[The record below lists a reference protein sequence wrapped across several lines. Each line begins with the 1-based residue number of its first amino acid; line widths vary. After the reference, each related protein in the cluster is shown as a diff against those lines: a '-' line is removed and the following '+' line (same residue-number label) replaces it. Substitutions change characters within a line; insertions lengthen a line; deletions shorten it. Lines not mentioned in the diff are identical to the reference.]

1 MVLMKCWR
9 FYKSCTFFLFLF
21 CVVDREQV
29 IAQTIEE
36 VKTIFKA
43 KKEARENYVQTQAEE
58 DGKYTSTQLLARF
71 FKRPSKEA
79 LKLGEAQLKYE
90 EMVKRADRKLS
101 ETKRK
106 KKVTSQEAM
115 SPMARAEALAD
126 ELFHKSGSLLTS
138 DEIAR
143 MWIESECGE
152 LRKVPNCRFPTVNRF
167 RTIDGTCNNLLN
179 PLLGAARTP
188 FARLTPPK
196 YEDGISSLRGTL
208 QALSGKKKESIVNIG
223 PFVPPN
229 PSPRQISET
238 VILNV
243 TQDEL
248 PFTHLL
254 MQWGQ
259 FLDHDLDLGPELEEE
274 CEGCKKT
281 EICAPI
287 PVPDLDRT
295 FGIGT
300 ANDGNCLPFRRSLP
314 VCELEKPLSFEPRE
328 QINDITSFIDGS
340 MIYGSNE
347 ELAKAVRAFRGGL
360 LLTGPPFPGRQLSL
374 PIDKNNLIQ
383 CPNRMD
389 CFLCGEVRC
398 NEQFSLTV
406 MHTIWLRE
414 HNLCAKNLARI
425 NPFWDDERLF
435 QECRRIVG
443 ALIQKITYED
453 YLPKVLGYKNF
464 DFFVPPFKGY
474 DPKVDPSVPNSFAT
488 AAYRY
493 GHSLIRPQFDRLDVN
508 FKPLPIG
515 PLDLV
520 NAFFNPDQFR
530 ISLGTDPIARGWVSV
545 NSRRMDEFMN
555 SVLTTQLFA
564 NTFSIPLD
572 LASLNLQRGRDHGL
586 APYPIWRNFCYDVFG
601 KVSDFENKLTLVRFL
616 QLYGSLETLDLW
628 IGGLAEDRIQDS
640 LLGATFACI
649 FGLTF
654 SRVRDG
660 DRFFYRQPG
669 VFTKNQLKQ
678 IQLRTISNVICD
690 NSDNILS
697 IQPDAFL
704 SNQSRIPCAQL
715 PAFDYSVFA
724 EDACYYRARVLP
736 RKIEVPL
743 STFSRSITSEFI
755 YSEVRVPPS
764 RRNEFQCIQIQCPTS
779 TIPVELVVFSTR
791 QLFDGI
797 QIIPIDGLPPSVA
810 KRNGAYRAELPASL
824 FEAKRGGLFRSRDE
838 CESARNEYAFTFDFS
853 DIAFEADTLEIV
865 NKAQDSD
872 DSLSGD
878 EEEKMEVEVP
888 EEVMEYLQS
897 RNKHLEAVAKA
908 EAEQKEKASEA
919 KAEATDEILLKELES
934 ALKNI

>member
-1 MVLMKCWR
+1 M
-9 FYKSCTFFLFLF
+9 
-21 CVVDREQV
+21 
-29 IAQTIEE
+29 
-36 VKTIFKA
+36 
-43 KKEARENYVQTQAEE
+43 TQNEK

-71 FKRPSKEA
+71 FKRPSKHG
-79 LKLGEAQLKYE
+79 LKLGIAQLKYE
-90 EMVKRADRKLS
+90 EMVRRADRKLS
-101 ETKRK
+101 EIKRK
-106 KKVTSQEAM
+106 KRVTSQKDGEPI
-115 SPMARAEALAD
+115 SPMTKAEALAD
-126 ELFHKSGSLLTS
+126 ELFHTAGSLLTS
-138 DEIAR
+138 EEIGR
-143 MWIESECGE
+143 LWEESECRE
-152 LRKVPNCRFPTVNRF
+152 LREVPSCRFPTVNRF
-167 RTIDGTCNNLLN
+167 RTINGTCNNLFN
-179 PLLGAARTP
+179 PLLGSAGTP

-208 QALSGKKKESIVNIG
+208 QALSGKKKESVVNIG

-274 CEGCKKT
+274 CEGCRKT

-295 FGIGT
+295 FGAGT
-300 ANDGNCLPFRRSLP
+300 PNNGNCLPFRRGLP

-347 ELAKAVRAFRGGL
+347 ELSKAVRAFRGGL
-360 LLTGPPFPGRQLSL
+360 LLTGPPFPGRQPSL
-374 PIDKNNLIQ
+374 PVDKMNLIQ

-406 MHTIWLRE
+406 MHTVWLRE

-425 NPFWDDERLF
+425 NPAWDDERLF
-435 QECRRIVG
+435 QECRRIIG

-453 YLPKVLGYKNF
+453 YLPKVLGYRNYE
-464 DFFVPPFKGY
+464 FFIGPFKGY
-474 DPKVDPSVPNSFAT
+474 NPKVDPSVPNSFAT

-493 GHSLIRPQFDRLDVN
+493 GHSLIRPQFDRLDLN
-508 FKPLPIG
+508 FRPLPIG
-515 PLDLV
+515 PLNLV
-520 NAFFNPDQFR
+520 DAFFNPDQFR
-530 ISLGTDPIARGWVSV
+530 ISLGTDPIVRGWVSV

-586 APYPIWRNFCYDVFG
+586 APYPVWRNFCNQVFG

-628 IGGLAEDRIQDS
+628 IGGLAEDRLPDS
-640 LLGATFACI
+640 LLGATFSCI

-669 VFTKNQLKQ
+669 VFTKDQLKQ
-678 IQLRTISNVICD
+678 IQLRSISNVLCD

-704 SNQSRIPCAQL
+704 SNQSRIPCSQL
-715 PAFDYSVFA
+715 PSFDYSVFA
-724 EDACYYRARVLP
+724 EDICYFRARVLP
-736 RKIEVPL
+736 RNMEVPISVL
-743 STFSRSITSEFI
+743 SRSVSSEFI
-755 YSEVRVPPS
+755 YTDAYVPGS
-764 RRNEFQCIQIQCPTS
+764 RRNEFQCVQIQCPTP
-779 TIPVELVVFSTR
+779 TIPVELVVFSTK
-791 QLFDGI
+791 QLFDGVVI
-797 QIIPIDGLPPSVA
+797 SPNEAFPESSSNEGGI
-810 KRNGAYRAELPASL
+810 YRAELSASL
-824 FEAKRGGLFRSRDE
+824 FDSRRGGLFRSMEE
-838 CESARNEYAFTFDFS
+838 CEQARREFAFSFEFS
-853 DIAFEADTLEIV
+853 GLAFEAEALSRTL
-865 NKAQDSD
+865 KAVMVTRKRNEW
-872 DSLSGD
+872 LSNFP
-878 EEEKMEVEVP
+878 M
-888 EEVMEYLQS
+888 M
-897 RNKHLEAVAKA
+897 
-908 EAEQKEKASEA
+908 
-919 KAEATDEILLKELES
+919 
-934 ALKNI
+934 

>member
-1 MVLMKCWR
+1 M
-9 FYKSCTFFLFLF
+9 FTAFLFKFLE
-21 CVVDREQV
+21 REQV

-36 VKTIFKA
+36 VKAEFKA
-43 KKEARENYVQTQAEE
+43 KEEARKNHVQTQDEK

-71 FKRPSKEA
+71 FKRPSKGA
-79 LKLGEAQLKYE
+79 LKLGLAQLKYE

-101 ETKRK
+101 EIRRK
-106 KKVTSQEAM
+106 KKVALQGAN
-115 SPMARAEALAD
+115 SPMARAEALAE
-126 ELFHKSGSLLTS
+126 ELFQRPGSLLRPE
-138 DEIAR
+138 EIGE
-143 MWIESECGE
+143 MFEESECAE
-152 LRKVPNCRFPTVNRF
+152 LIKAPSCRFPTVNRF
-167 RTIDGTCNNLLN
+167 RTINGTCNNLLN
-179 PLLGAARTP
+179 PILGAARTP
-188 FARLTPPK
+188 FARLTPPV
-196 YEDGISSLRGTL
+196 YEDGISSLRGSL
-208 QALSGKKKESIVNIG
+208 QAMSGKKKDSIINIG

-238 VILNV
+238 VIFNV

-274 CEGCKKT
+274 CEGCRKT
-281 EICAPI
+281 EVCQPI
-287 PVPDLDRT
+287 AVPDLDRT
-295 FGIGT
+295 FGVGT
-300 ANDGNCLPFRRSLP
+300 PNNANCLPFRRSLP
-314 VCELEKPLSFEPRE
+314 VCEFEKPLTFNPRE
-328 QINDITSFIDGS
+328 QINDLTSFIDGS

-360 LLTGPPFPGRQLSL
+360 LLTGPPFPGRQPSL
-374 PIDKNNLIQ
+374 PVDKEKLIQ

-406 MHTIWLRE
+406 MHTVWVRE
-414 HNLCAKNLARI
+414 HNLCAQNLARI
-425 NPFWDDERLF
+425 NPFWDDERLY
-435 QECRRIVG
+435 QECRRIIG

-453 YLPKVLGYKNF
+453 YLPKVLGYKNY
-464 DFFVPPFKGY
+464 DFFIGRFKGY
-474 DPKVDPSVPNSFAT
+474 NPKVDPSVPNSFAT

-515 PLDLV
+515 PLNLV

-530 ISLGTDPIARGWVSV
+530 ISLGTDPIVRGWVSV

-572 LASLNLQRGRDHGL
+572 LASLNLQRGREHGL
-586 APYPIWRNFCYDVFG
+586 APYPIWRNFCYEVFG

-628 IGGLAEDRIQDS
+628 IGGLAEDRLPDS
-640 LLGATFACI
+640 LLGATFSCI

-669 VFTKNQLKQ
+669 VFTED
-678 IQLRTISNVICD
+678 QLRQIRLRSISNVLCD

-704 SNQSRIPCAQL
+704 SNQSRIPCTQL
-715 PAFDYSVFA
+715 PSFDYTVFS
-724 EDACYYRARVLP
+724 EDACYFRARIRP
-736 RKIEVPL
+736 RNIEVPI
-743 STFSRSITSEFI
+743 STFSRSVSSEFI
-755 YSEVRVPPS
+755 FTESRVPPS
-764 RRNEFQCIQIQCPTS
+764 RRNEFQCVQIQCPTP
-779 TIPVELVVFSTR
+779 TIPVDIVVFSTR
-791 QLFDGI
+791 QLLDDLSI
-797 QIIPIDGLPPSVA
+797 TPIDNLPPSNA
-810 KRNGAYRAELPASL
+810 ESSSIYRAELPAAL
-824 FEAKRGGLFRSRDE
+824 FDAKRGGLFRSMEE
-838 CESARNEYAFTFDFS
+838 CEAARNEFAFTFDFS
-853 DIAFEADTLEIV
+853 RFASEANALEQELASQAKEDAGV
-865 NKAQDSD
+865 SNDDNDSD
-872 DSLSGD
+872 MVGK
-878 EEEKMEVEVP
+878 KMEVEITDAILKI
-888 EEVMEYLQS
+888 LQT
-897 RNKHLEAVAKA
+897 RNKHLKNVVTTE
-908 EAEQKEKASEA
+908 EAEKKVEAPEA
-919 KAEATDEILLKELES
+919 KAEATDEMLLKELES
-934 ALKNI
+934 ALKGI

>member
-1 MVLMKCWR
+1 MKA
-9 FYKSCTFFLFLF
+9 
-21 CVVDREQV
+21 E
-29 IAQTIEE
+29 
-36 VKTIFKA
+36 FKA
-43 KKEARENYVQTQAEE
+43 KDEARKNHVLTQNEK
-58 DGKYTSTQLLARF
+58 DGKYTSSQLLARI
-71 FKRPSKEA
+71 FKKPSKRA
-79 LKLGEAQLKYE
+79 LKLGQAQLKYE
-90 EMVKRADRKLS
+90 QMVRRADRKLS
-101 ETKRK
+101 EIRRKRK
-106 KKVTSQEAM
+106 VAHQDAD
-115 SPMARAEALAD
+115 SPMARAEALAE
-126 ELFHKSGSLLTS
+126 ELFQRPGSLLRPE
-138 DEIAR
+138 EIGELFE
-143 MWIESECGE
+143 ESECGE
-152 LRKVPNCRFPTVNRF
+152 LIKAPSCRFPTVNRF
-167 RTIDGTCNNLLN
+167 RTINGTCNNLLN
-179 PLLGAARTP
+179 PILGAASTA
-188 FARLTPPK
+188 FSRLTPPL

-208 QALSGKKKESIVNIG
+208 QAMSGEKKEDSIMNIG

-281 EICAPI
+281 EICQPI

-295 FGIGT
+295 FGKGT
-300 ANDGNCLPFRRSLP
+300 PNNANCLPLRRSLP
-314 VCELEKPLSFEPRE
+314 VCESEKPLTFNPRE

-340 MIYGSNE
+340 MIYGSDE

-360 LLTGPPFPGRQLSL
+360 LLTGPAFPGRQPSL
-374 PIDKNNLIQ
+374 PIDQEKRIL

-406 MHTIWLRE
+406 MHTIWVRE
-414 HNLCAKNLARI
+414 HNLCAQNLARI
-425 NPFWDDERLF
+425 NPFWDDERLY

-453 YLPKVLGYKNF
+453 YLPKVLGYKNY
-464 DFFVPPFKGY
+464 DFFIGPFKGY
-474 DPKVDPSVPNSFAT
+474 NPKVDPSVPNSFAT

-493 GHSLIRPQFDRLDVN
+493 GHSLIRPQFDRLDAN

-515 PLDLV
+515 PLNLV

-572 LASLNLQRGRDHGL
+572 LASLNLQRGREHGL
-586 APYPIWRNFCYDVFG
+586 APYPIWRNFCYEVFG

-628 IGGLAEDRIQDS
+628 IGGLAEERLPDS
-640 LLGATFACI
+640 LLGATFSCI

-669 VFTKNQLKQ
+669 VFTEDQLKQ
-678 IQLRTISNVICD
+678 IRLRSISNVLCD
-690 NSDNILS
+690 TSDQILS

-704 SNQSRIPCAQL
+704 SNQSRIPCSQL
-715 PAFDYSVFA
+715 PQFDYTVFS
-724 EDACYYRARVLP
+724 EDACYFRARIRP
-736 RKIEVPL
+736 RNVEVPI
-743 STFSRSITSEFI
+743 SVFSRSVSTEFI
-755 YSEVRVPPS
+755 FTERRVPPS
-764 RRNEFQCIQIQCPTS
+764 RRNEFQCVQIQCPTP
-779 TIPVELVVFSTR
+779 TIPVDLVVFSTR
-791 QLFDGI
+791 QLLEDLSI
-797 QIIPIDGLPPSVA
+797 SPQDNLPPSNA
-810 KRNGAYRAELPASL
+810 ESSSIYRAELPSAL
-824 FEAKRGGLFRSRDE
+824 FDARRGGLFRSME
-838 CESARNEYAFTFDFS
+838 ACEASRNEFAFTFEFS
-853 DIAFEADTLEIV
+853 TFTSQAKALEQELASQANQGAGV
-865 NKAQDSD
+865 DSD
-872 DSLSGD
+872 NKVG
-878 EEEKMEVEVP
+878 EKMEVEITDD
-888 EEVMEYLQS
+888 VMKILQT
-897 RNKHLEAVAKA
+897 RNKHLKKVAMSEEAKKVGVASDAKA
-908 EAEQKEKASEA
+908 KAD
-919 KAEATDEILLKELES
+919 ATDEMLLKELES
-934 ALKNI
+934 ALKSI

>member
-1 MVLMKCWR
+1 MFF
-9 FYKSCTFFLFLF
+9 FYFVERK
-21 CVVDREQV
+21 QV

-36 VKTIFKA
+36 VKAEFKA
-43 KKEARENYVQTQAEE
+43 KEEARKNHVLTQNEK
-58 DGKYTSTQLLARF
+58 DGKYTSSQLLARI
-71 FKRPSKEA
+71 FKKPSPRA
-79 LKLGEAQLKYE
+79 LKLGQAQLKYE
-90 EMVKRADRKLS
+90 QMVRRADRKLS
-101 ETKRK
+101 EIRRK
-106 KKVTSQEAM
+106 SKVAHQDTD
-115 SPMARAEALAD
+115 SPMARAEALAE
-126 ELFHKSGSLLTS
+126 ELFQRPGSLLRPE
-138 DEIAR
+138 EIGELFE
-143 MWIESECGE
+143 ESECGE
-152 LRKVPNCRFPTVNRF
+152 LIKAPSCRFPTVNRF
-167 RTIDGTCNNLLN
+167 RTINGTCNNLLN
-179 PLLGAARTP
+179 PILGAASTA
-188 FARLTPPK
+188 FSRLVPAL

-208 QALSGKKKESIVNIG
+208 QAMSAEKKEDSIMNIG

-229 PSPRQISET
+229 PSARQISET

-281 EICAPI
+281 EICQPI

-295 FGIGT
+295 FGVGT
-300 ANDGNCLPFRRSLP
+300 PNNANCLPLRRSLP
-314 VCELEKPLSFEPRE
+314 VCEFEKPLTFNPRE
-328 QINDITSFIDGS
+328 QINDLTSFIDGS

-360 LLTGPPFPGRQLSL
+360 LLTGPPFPVRQPSL
-374 PIDKNNLIQ
+374 PVDKENRIQ

-406 MHTIWLRE
+406 MHTIWVRE

-425 NPFWDDERLF
+425 NPFWDDERLY

-443 ALIQKITYED
+443 ALVQKITYED
-453 YLPKVLGYKNF
+453 YLPKVLGYKNY
-464 DFFVPPFKGY
+464 DFFIGPFKGY
-474 DPKVDPSVPNSFAT
+474 NPKVDPSVPNSFAT

-515 PLDLV
+515 PLNLV

-572 LASLNLQRGRDHGL
+572 LASLNLQRGREHGL
-586 APYPIWRNFCYDVFG
+586 APYPIWRNFCYEVFG

-628 IGGLAEDRIQDS
+628 IGGLAEGRLPDS
-640 LLGATFACI
+640 LLGATFSCI

-669 VFTKNQLKQ
+669 VFTEDQLKQ
-678 IQLRTISNVICD
+678 IRLRSISNVLCD
-690 NSDNILS
+690 TSDQILS

-704 SNQSRIPCAQL
+704 SNQSRIPCSQL
-715 PAFDYSVFA
+715 PQFDYTVFS
-724 EDACYYRARVLP
+724 EDACYFRARVRP
-736 RKIEVPL
+736 RNVEVPI
-743 STFSRSITSEFI
+743 SVFSRSVSTEFI
-755 YSEVRVPPS
+755 FTERRVPPS
-764 RRNEFQCIQIQCPTS
+764 RRNEFQCVQIQCPTP
-779 TIPVELVVFSTR
+779 TIPVDLVVFSTR
-791 QLFDGI
+791 QLLEDLSI
-797 QIIPIDGLPPSVA
+797 SPEDNLPPS
-810 KRNGAYRAELPASL
+810 NSESSSIYRAELPSAL
-824 FEAKRGGLFRSRDE
+824 FDEKRGGLFRSME
-838 CESARNEYAFTFDFS
+838 ACEASRNEFAFTFEFS
-853 DIAFEADTLEIV
+853 TFTSEAKALEQELASQANEGAGV
-865 NKAQDSD
+865 DSD
-872 DSLSGD
+872 KVG
-878 EEEKMEVEVP
+878 EKMEVEITDD
-888 EEVMEYLQS
+888 VMKILQT
-897 RNKHLEAVAKA
+897 RNKHLKKVAMSEEAKKVGVAKDT
-908 EAEQKEKASEA
+908 KA
-919 KAEATDEILLKELES
+919 KAEATDEMLLKELES
-934 ALKNI
+934 VLKSI

>member
-1 MVLMKCWR
+1 MF
-9 FYKSCTFFLFLF
+9 FYFVERK
-21 CVVDREQV
+21 QV

-36 VKTIFKA
+36 VKAEFKA
-43 KKEARENYVQTQAEE
+43 KEEARKNRVQTQNEK
-58 DGKYTSTQLLARF
+58 DGKYTSSQLLARF
-71 FKRPSKEA
+71 FKRPSKGA
-79 LKLGEAQLKYE
+79 LKLGQAQLRYE
-90 EMVKRADRKLS
+90 QMVRRADRKLS
-101 ETKRK
+101 EIRRNRK
-106 KKVTSQEAM
+106 VAQQDAD
-115 SPMARAEALAD
+115 SPMARAEALAE
-126 ELFHKSGSLLTS
+126 ELFQRPGSLLRPE
-138 DEIAR
+138 EIGE
-143 MWIESECGE
+143 MFEESECGE
-152 LRKVPNCRFPTVNRF
+152 LIKAPSCRFPTVNRF
-167 RTIDGTCNNLLN
+167 RTINGTCNNLLN
-179 PLLGAARTP
+179 PILGAARTP
-188 FARLTPPK
+188 FARLTPPL

-208 QALSGKKKESIVNIG
+208 QAMSGEKKEDSIMNIG

-281 EICAPI
+281 EICQPI

-295 FGIGT
+295 FGVGT
-300 ANDGNCLPFRRSLP
+300 PNNANCLPLRRSLP
-314 VCELEKPLSFEPRE
+314 VCEFEKPLSFNPRE
-328 QINDITSFIDGS
+328 QINDLTSFIDGS

-360 LLTGPPFPGRQLSL
+360 LLTGPPFPGRQPSL
-374 PIDKNNLIQ
+374 PVDQENRIQ

-406 MHTIWLRE
+406 MHTIWVRE

-425 NPFWDDERLF
+425 NPFWDDERLY
-435 QECRRIVG
+435 QECRRIIG
-443 ALIQKITYED
+443 ALVQKITYED
-453 YLPKVLGYKNF
+453 YLPKVLGYKNY
-464 DFFVPPFKGY
+464 DFFIGPFKGY
-474 DPKVDPSVPNSFAT
+474 NPKVDPSVPNSFAT

-515 PLDLV
+515 PLNLV

-572 LASLNLQRGRDHGL
+572 LASLNLQRGREHGL
-586 APYPIWRNFCYDVFG
+586 APYPIWRNFCYEVFG

-628 IGGLAEDRIQDS
+628 IGGLAEERLPDS
-640 LLGATFACI
+640 LLGATFSCI

-669 VFTKNQLKQ
+669 VFTEDQLKQ
-678 IQLRTISNVICD
+678 IRLRSISNVLCD
-690 NSDNILS
+690 TSDQILS

-704 SNQSRIPCAQL
+704 SNQSRIPCSQL
-715 PAFDYSVFA
+715 PQFDYTVFS
-724 EDACYYRARVLP
+724 EDACYFRARIRP
-736 RKIEVPL
+736 RNVEVPI
-743 STFSRSITSEFI
+743 SVFSRSVSTEFI
-755 YSEVRVPPS
+755 FTERRVPPS
-764 RRNEFQCIQIQCPTS
+764 RRNEFQCVQIQCPTP
-779 TIPVELVVFSTR
+779 TIPVDLVVFSTR
-791 QLFDGI
+791 QLLEDLSI
-797 QIIPIDGLPPSVA
+797 SPEDNLPPS
-810 KRNGAYRAELPASL
+810 NSESSSIYRAELPSAL
-824 FEAKRGGLFRSRDE
+824 FDEKRGGLFRSME
-838 CESARNEYAFTFDFS
+838 ACEASRNEFAFTFEFS
-853 DIAFEADTLEIV
+853 TFTSEAKALEQELASQANEGAGV
-865 NKAQDSD
+865 DSD
-872 DSLSGD
+872 NKVG
-878 EEEKMEVEVP
+878 EKMEVEITDD
-888 EEVMEYLQS
+888 VMKILQT
-897 RNKHLEAVAKA
+897 RNKHLKKVAMSEEAKKVGVAKDT
-908 EAEQKEKASEA
+908 KA
-919 KAEATDEILLKELES
+919 KAEATDEMLLKELES
-934 ALKNI
+934 ALKSI